1 MTIAKRSKEIIFCD
15 EAYLS
20 GGGSLSGEGDVF
32 TKVEGGGGQ
41 SWMKAR
47 RGNGVYKTLIRK
59 LVLMQRRTVCVL

>member
-1 MTIAKRSKEIIFCD
+1 MAIAKRSKEIIFCD

-32 TKVEGGGGQ
+32 TKGGGGQ